1 MEVRVALPT
10 DAGRLEPLFRVLGYP
25 ASGQQLAIRPDRL
38 RNDVTYIAWVACVSG
53 QVVGFAAGHLI
64 YPIEDDAPAAQLIAL
79 VTDPRHSDRGVGTGL
94 CQQFEAWSQSQGAPS
109 ELWSTLG
116 NERTGAHRFYER
128 QGYEAT
134 GLRFRKSLAPS
145 R

>member
-25 ASGQQLAIRPDRL
+25 ASGQQLAIRLDRL

-94 CQQFEAWSQSQGAPS
+94 CQQFEAWSQSQGAKRAVVNS
-109 ELWSTLG
+109 G
-116 NERTGAHRFYER
+116 DERTGAHRFYER